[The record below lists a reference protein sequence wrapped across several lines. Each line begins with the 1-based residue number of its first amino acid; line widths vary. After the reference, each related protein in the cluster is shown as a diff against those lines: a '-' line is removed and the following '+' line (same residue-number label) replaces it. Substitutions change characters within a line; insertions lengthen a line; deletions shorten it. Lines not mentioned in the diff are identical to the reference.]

1 MTWMFMQSLRHV
13 AGAAALGALLVA
25 GAPAAA
31 QPIGEPDF
39 TSIIEKVDPGV
50 VNIRTTAS
58 IRVAGRGPGGGSDP
72 YELFRWF
79 FGPDFAPPGMAPR
92 GTPSP
97 EPEGQER
104 SVPRGVGSGFFLSDD
119 GYIMTNHHVVDGADG
134 IIVTLTDGREFKAEV
149 IGSDQRTDVALLKV
163 DIKD

>member
-1 MTWMFMQSLRHV
+1 MTWMFMRSLRHV
-13 AGAAALGALLVA
+13 ASAAALGTMLVA
-25 GAPAAA
+25 GAPAIATA

-79 FGPDFAPPGMAPR
+79 FGPDFAPPGVPPR
-92 GTPSP
+92 GAPGP
-97 EPEGQER
+97 EPEG
-104 SVPRGVGSGFFLSDD
+104 
-119 GYIMTNHHVVDGADG
+119 
-134 IIVTLTDGREFKAEV
+134 
-149 IGSDQRTDVALLKV
+149 
-163 DIKD
+163 